1 VDLFVTFVGT
11 AASVPTATRSTAAT
25 LIARGGERW
34 LVDCG
39 EGTQR
44 QLLRSGLGLVD
55 VDVALITHLHGDHL
69 LGLPGLLKTYGL
81 RERQRPLA
89 VIGPP
94 GLADLV
100 NRLGVVVGR
109 TPYPLWVEES
119 GPGVVLETAGARVE
133 AFHTDHGVPSFGY
146 ALIEDPRPGAFDV
159 DAARALGVPAGPLY
173 GRLQRG
179 ERVALADGRDV
190 LPEQVLGP
198 PRPGRRVVLS
208 GDTRPCEATE
218 AAAAGATLLVHEA
231 TFLDDEARRAVE
243 TRHSTA
249 REAAEVALRAG
260 VELLALTHLSGR
272 SLPRE
277 ARREAEEVF
286 PDVIVPRD
294 FDQVELPFPERGG
307 PVVHRGGEGG
317 VGRGAR
323 VAASGDPGSLSSDDL

>member
-1 VDLFVTFVGT
+1 VDLFVTFIGT

-25 LIARGGERW
+25 LIARGGDRW

-55 VDVALITHLHGDHL
+55 VDVVLLTHLHGDHL

-81 RERQRPLA
+81 RERDRPLA
-89 VIGPP
+89 LIGPP
-94 GLADLV
+94 GLAGLLE
-100 NRLGVVVGR
+100 RLGVVVGR
-109 TPYPLWVEES
+109 TPYPIWIEET
-119 GPGVVLETAGARVE
+119 GPGVVLETAGARME
-133 AFHTDHGVPSFGY
+133 AFHTDHSVPSLGY
-146 ALIEDPRPGAFDV
+146 ALVEDPRPGAFDLA
-159 DAARALGVPAGPLY
+159 AARALRIPEGPLY

-179 ERVALADGRDV
+179 EAVALPDAREV
-190 LPEQVLGP
+190 RPEEVLGP
-198 PRPGRRVVLS
+198 QRPGRTVVLS
-208 GDTRPCEATE
+208 GDTRPCAGTE

-231 TFLDDEARRAVE
+231 TFLEDESQRAVE

-249 REAAEVALRAG
+249 REAAELAARAG
-260 VELLALTHLSGR
+260 VELLALTHLSSR
-272 SLPRE
+272 TLPRE
-277 ARREAEEVF
+277 ARRQAEEAF

-317 VGRGAR
+317 VGRGPR